1 MKSGGGYLL
10 DTCVISELIRAEP
23 SPKVMEW
30 IDGQEE
36 QNLHLSVITLGEIEK
51 GISKLAEGRKRM
63 QLQSTKNPVKLNSIS
78 RRQSIDLSLPEQ
90 IHQISCQKILVLF
103 VKSRIFAV

>member
-63 QLQSTKNPVKLNSIS
+63 QLQST
-78 RRQSIDLSLPEQ
+78 
-90 IHQISCQKILVLF
+90 
-103 VKSRIFAV
+103 

>member
-30 IDGQEE
+30 IDGQDEK
-36 QNLHLSVITLGEIEK
+36 NLYLCVITLGEVEK
-51 GISKLAEGRKRM
+51 GISKLAEGRK
-63 QLQSTKNPVKLNSIS
+63 KCNC
-78 RRQSIDLSLPEQ
+78 RRGLLMN
-90 IHQISCQKILVLF
+90 
-103 VKSRIFAV
+103 